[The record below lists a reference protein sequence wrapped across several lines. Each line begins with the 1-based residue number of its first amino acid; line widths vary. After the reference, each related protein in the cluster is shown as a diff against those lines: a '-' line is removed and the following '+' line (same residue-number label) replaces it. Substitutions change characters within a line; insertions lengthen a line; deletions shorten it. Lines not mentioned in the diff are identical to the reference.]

1 MEERLR
7 EAEERLGRSRPEMAA
22 RERELE
28 VRTPYYVYYSIVYVI
43 VMAPSI

>member
-28 VRTPYYVYYSIVYVI
+28 VRTSFYVYSIVYVI